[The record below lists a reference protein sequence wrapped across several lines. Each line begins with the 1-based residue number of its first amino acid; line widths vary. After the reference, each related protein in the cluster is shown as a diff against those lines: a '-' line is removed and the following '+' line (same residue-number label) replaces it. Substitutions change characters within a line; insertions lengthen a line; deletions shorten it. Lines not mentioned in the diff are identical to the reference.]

1 MDIDEC
7 LSGRK
12 CSQTCKNTEG
22 SYSCSCQPG
31 FTLDPENNQECVFDE
46 KSETPVYLLISERE
60 SLSRFTLEDGDSN
73 LLNVNTKR
81 KFNSLPNG
89 NYQINSMA
97 YHYERNKLFYA
108 DAKTRKIYFVP
119 LEESFRK
126 IVKHDVPAPPKPIL
140 NVMSKGLAVDYIY
153 DKLYFTTEEKTIEV
167 SELNGDNRHILHQ
180 KNVEKPDAI
189 AVAPE
194 ENLIFWTDQAGN
206 NPRIESS
213 QLNGEG
219 RAVIV
224 TVDSA
229 NQIHTSLTL
238 DLNKKRLYYSVITW
252 TMGAETVIESCEFNG
267 EKRYKLISKS
277 SKLRAIQAMANFNG
291 RIFIAENGG
300 MNGQH
305 VVQSGNINSGA
316 GVKKI
321 FVTAHSLL

>member
-1 MDIDEC
+1 
-7 LSGRK
+7 
-12 CSQTCKNTEG
+12 
-22 SYSCSCQPG
+22 
-31 FTLDPENNQECVFDE
+31 
-46 KSETPVYLLISERE
+46 
-60 SLSRFTLEDGDSN
+60 
-73 LLNVNTKR
+73 
-81 KFNSLPNG
+81 
-89 NYQINSMA
+89 MA

-108 DAKTRKIYFVP
+108 DARTRKIYSVP

-126 IVKHDVPAPPKPIL
+126 IVKHDVPVPPKPIL

-180 KNVEKPDAI
+180 KNVEMPDAI

-229 NQIHTSLTL
+229 NQIHTSLP
-238 DLNKKRLYYSVITW
+238 NI
-252 TMGAETVIESCEFNG
+252 
-267 EKRYKLISKS
+267 KL
-277 SKLRAIQAMANFNG
+277 
-291 RIFIAENGG
+291 
-300 MNGQH
+300 
-305 VVQSGNINSGA
+305 V
-316 GVKKI
+316 
-321 FVTAHSLL
+321 